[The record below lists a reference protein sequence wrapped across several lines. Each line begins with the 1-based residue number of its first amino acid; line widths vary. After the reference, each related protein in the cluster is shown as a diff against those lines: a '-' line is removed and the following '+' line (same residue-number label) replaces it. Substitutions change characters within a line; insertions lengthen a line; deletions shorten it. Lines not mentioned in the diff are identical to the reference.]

1 MSELLPSIIGLA
13 IGTGFAVLFALAA
26 AGRTK
31 GAPTRLD
38 AVAQAAWA
46 LFGLAMAHR
55 TVLWTA
61 VPNVLW
67 MLPVAIAAAGAAL
80 LVLRW
85 RGLPTLPE
93 TRGGRIAAV
102 AQIVV
107 MTAVSAAL
115 IAV

>member
-1 MSELLPSIIGLA
+1 MSALLPSIIGLA
-13 IGTGFAVLFALAA
+13 IGTGYAVMFALAA

-31 GAPTRLD
+31 GARSGLD
-38 AVAQAAWA
+38 GLAQASWA
-46 LFGLAMAHR
+46 LFGLVVAHR
-55 TVLWTA
+55 VVVWTVL
-61 VPNVLW
+61 PNALW

-85 RGLPTLPE
+85 RALPALPE

-115 IAV
+115 IVV